1 MPKSD
6 FNFSMPLR
14 VRWAEVDQQGV
25 VFFGNYLEYFDLAMT
40 EYMRAIGWD
49 YPAGFLKNGTD
60 LHVVKAECD
69 YHDGARFDD
78 PLEIHCRV
86 SRLGRSSLTFSF
98 EIYREGDGHLIT
110 SGQLTYVNVH
120 QEKKKS
126 EALPERFVELVRSRE
141 GTALP
146 AAT

>member
-6 FNFSMPLR
+6 FHFFMPLR

-40 EYMRAIGWD
+40 EYMRAIGYA
-49 YPAGFLKNGTD
+49 YPGDLLKNGTD
-60 LHVVKAECD
+60 LHVVKTETE

-78 PLEIHCRV
+78 QLEVHARV

-98 EIYREGDGHLIT
+98 EIYREGEDVLIT

-120 QEKKKS
+120 QEKRKS
-126 EALPERFVELVRSRE
+126 EALPEDLVNRVKARE
-141 GTALP
+141 ESQGA
-146 AAT
+146 

>member
-1 MPKSD
+1 MPKTD
-6 FNFSMPLR
+6 FNFFMPLR
-14 VRWAEVDQQGV
+14 VRWAEVDQQAV

-60 LHVVKAECD
+60 LHVVKAETE

-78 PLEIHCRV
+78 QLEIHTRV

-98 EIYREGDGHLIT
+98 EIFREGDDHLIT

-120 QEKKKS
+120 QEKRKS
-126 EALPERFVELVRSRE
+126 EPLPGDFVEKVKKRD
-141 GTALP
+141 P
-146 AAT
+146 AAL